1 MNISASCRICSCSL
15 ESIQH
20 ILSACPVLAKQ
31 AYIERHNIMG
41 KHIHQAY
48 CKKYKYNILKSKE
61 QHIPKVME
69 NKTIKI
75 MWDMPILTNKSVT
88 ANRLDEM
95 SKSVLII
102 DFSIPW
108 DSGVD
113 EKYREK
119 ISKHLPLS
127 KEIKMLYQLQE
138 ICILPIIIGCLGTY
152 SAKKI
157 SNFVASILT

>member
-1 MNISASCRICSCSL
+1 MKINISASCRICSCS
-15 ESIQH
+15 
-20 ILSACPVLAKQ
+20 LSACPVLAKQ
-31 AYIERHNIMG
+31 AYIERHNNMG

-48 CKKYKYNILKSKE
+48 CKKYDIPKSKE

-75 MWDMPILTNKSVT
+75 MWEMPILTNKSVT

-102 DFSIPW
+102 DFSIPS

-113 EKYREK
+113 EKYSKK

-127 KEIKMLYQLQE
+127 KKFYMLYQLLE
-138 ICILPIIIGCLGTY
+138 ICISPSLLAVWEHT
-152 SAKKI
+152 
-157 SNFVASILT
+157 VR